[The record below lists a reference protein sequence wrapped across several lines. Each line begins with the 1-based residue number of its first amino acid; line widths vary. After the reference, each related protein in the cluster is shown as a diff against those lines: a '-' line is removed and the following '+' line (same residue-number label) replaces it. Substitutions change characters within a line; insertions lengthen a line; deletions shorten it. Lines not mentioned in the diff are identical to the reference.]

1 MSVLLEEALKLTV
14 PERRQLADDIYASID
29 EAENEFSL
37 SDKQKERRDITKYQ
51 PDFVS
56 LNLTL
61 LIVNLLYSIYKEM
74 NIV

>member
-37 SDKQKERRDITKYQ
+37 SDKQKAEIDGRIADARENPDKLIPWEVVQERLRK
-51 PDFVS
+51 VA
-56 LNLTL
+56 
-61 LIVNLLYSIYKEM
+61 
-74 NIV
+74 